1 MDYRVSPDIELHEKD
16 MQFRFIHASGPG
28 GQNVNKVATAVQ
40 LRFDVEAA
48 DLPSEIKAR
57 LKHIAANQINQS
69 GELLIDARRFR
80 SQLKNK
86 NDAVHRLIALVH
98 QAMNRP
104 KKRLPSK
111 PSRKAIEKRLEQKQL
126 QSRKKTFRKKFD
138 RRSILD

>member
-1 MDYRVSPDIELHEKD
+1 MGYRVSPNIELHEKD

-57 LKHIAANQINQS
+57 LKHITANQINQA
-69 GELLIDARRFR
+69 GELIIDARRYR

-104 KKRLPSK
+104 KKRIPSK
-111 PSRKAIEKRLEQKQL
+111 PSRKAIEKRLEQKQM
-126 QSRKKTFRKKFD
+126 QSRKKAFRKKFD
-138 RRSILD
+138 HRSAFD